1 MIAIFWTLL
10 LAALVLI
17 LIAMLL
23 LMFLR
28 KSLVEKLN
36 YIFAMNTVIV
46 LIILTVGYIDGRRDM
61 YIDIALSYSL
71 LGFVTSVILSKYVG
85 GHRK

>member
-1 MIAIFWTLL
+1 MIEIFWTLL